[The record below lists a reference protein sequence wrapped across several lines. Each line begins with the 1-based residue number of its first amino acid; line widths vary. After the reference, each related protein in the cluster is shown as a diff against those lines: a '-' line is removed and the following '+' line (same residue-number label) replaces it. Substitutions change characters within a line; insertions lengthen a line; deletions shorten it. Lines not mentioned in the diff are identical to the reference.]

1 MLYIT
6 KTEKKRY
13 ENHPLYQK
21 LTTRCQKIGKSVS
34 NHFWK
39 LLINFGDQLSM
50 GTNCLG
56 DHLSMGTK
64 CLGTVCPGGPIVLG
78 TICPWGPNFW
88 GPIVQGDQLSW
99 GPNEPGLFVLGDQS
113 WGTKCP
119 GTECVWDQMRSS
131 LISGL
136 FCRSEFWQLLGNQ
149 LSYFQNSYFFK
160 TLWSF
165 HGPYNQGKCR

>member
-1 MLYIT
+1 M
-6 KTEKKRY
+6 
-13 ENHPLYQK
+13 
-21 LTTRCQKIGKSVS
+21 TTRCQKIGKSVS

-99 GPNEPGLFVLGDQS
+99 GPNEPGLFVLGDQL
-113 WGTKCP
+113 WGTKCL
-119 GTECVWDQMRSS
+119 GTECVRDQMRSS
-131 LISGL
+131 RHFQDYLPT
-136 FCRSEFWQLLGNQ
+136 
-149 LSYFQNSYFFK
+149 LSTYLVCELPKFSVSAYSNLS
-160 TLWSF
+160 
-165 HGPYNQGKCR
+165 

>member
-1 MLYIT
+1 MT
-6 KTEKKRY
+6 FEKSKQNNY
-13 ENHPLYQK
+13 CFISPKQKKKHFENHLLYQK
-21 LTTRCQKIGKSVS
+21 LTTRCQKIVKSVS

-99 GPNEPGLFVLGDQS
+99 GPNEPGLFVLGDQL
-113 WGTKCP
+113 WGTKCL
-119 GTECVWDQMRSS
+119 GTECVRDQMR
-131 LISGL
+131 ISP
-136 FCRSEFWQLLGNQ
+136 
-149 LSYFQNSYFFK
+149 QN
-160 TLWSF
+160 TDAW
-165 HGPYNQGKCR
+165 